1 MSKTYY
7 REKLMKLVEKLFTHQ
22 GDAKSKFI
30 EFEDIIYT
38 VYLSS
43 KSGDV
48 EKAVVDKWDE
58 IWKELNVK
66 PELDLGNRVFSSF
79 FNTVKSKRNKSL
91 VKHLDFF
98 LEEFYRVI

>member
-7 REKLMKLVEKLFTHQ
+7 KVKLIKLVEKLFTHQ

-38 VYLSS
+38 AYLSS
-43 KSGDV
+43 KSFGV
-48 EKAVVDKWDE
+48 EKAVIDKWEE

-66 PELDLGNRVFSSF
+66 PELTIGNIVLSSF
-79 FNTVKSKRNKSL
+79 FRTVQSKRNKSL
-91 VKHLDFF
+91 VKYLDFF

>member
-30 EFEDIIYT
+30 EFENLIDNAYI
-38 VYLSS
+38 SS
-43 KSGDV
+43 KSGGV
-48 EKAVVDKWDE
+48 EKAIVDKWDV
-58 IWKELNVK
+58 IWNELNVK
-66 PELDLGNRVFSSF
+66 PELNLGNRVFSSF

-91 VKHLDFF
+91 VKYLDFF